1 MELNLRSNFAKYLK
15 GIRKYLTDFKVRLNM
30 DEIVKILEAPIFR
43 IDDLNAIF
51 LKDPNIKIQTI

>member
-51 LKDPNIKIQTI
+51 LKDPITKIQTI